1 MRAPLFPSRIFP
13 FFIVLA
19 CVSLA
24 LPAYSQTFD
33 IRAKT
38 RDNIRA
44 LLLDTTVPT
53 APRLASGK
61 AFQGSFGSPALN
73 DKGDVAYACILAGT
87 GITAFSSN
95 SVVFR
100 AKGPK
105 SRPVVAIQSY
115 WTTLNDNYMNLAVG
129 PNQFPVSGSAY
140 VYRIG
145 KDLGFNNKREIA
157 FMAEMPF
164 QYYTVDDKGKKT
176 YHPTETGAYG
186 LLVPLSNARSFL
198 NTTLNSYLQT
208 FSNDFLTR
216 TLSLDLQGSLPF
228 NGAFLI
234 TPTKSVEGFAFA
246 TGDPSGLSPY
256 SAQTIVATVESNV
269 IGLPY
274 LATYQSFS
282 DAIIANGDKTFV
294 TAQISDGNNEFD
306 GIWQGNSSDL
316 QPVVVKTHT
325 SPDGGKFTT
334 FGEKTGPSRSGKFCA
349 FLASTS
355 VGTTGVFR
363 STVVNTWTSPKSTEK
378 ILIAKLGDKAPTNS
392 QAGTLGTFGGFS
404 LAACSDSGQV
414 ALIGNV
420 NGKDGI
426 WLSDAKG
433 ENLKLVVIE
442 GQTLTIGKTQKTLNK
457 IDFNPVSGIN
467 RSGKVAFTAS
477 FTDRTSAVI
486 VATL

>member
-1 MRAPLFPSRIFP
+1 MRAPLFPSRIF
-13 FFIVLA
+13 IVLA
-19 CVSLA
+19 CASLV

-38 RDNIRA
+38 RDNVRA
-44 LLLDTTVPT
+44 LLLNTTT
-53 APRLASGK
+53 RTLASGK
-61 AFQGSFGSPALN
+61 AFQGSFGAPALN

-105 SRPVVAIQSY
+105 SHPVTAIQSDVLI
-115 WTTLNDNYMNLAVG
+115 LNDNFMDRAVG
-129 PNQFPVSGSAY
+129 LNEFPVSGSAY

-145 KDLGFNNKREIA
+145 KDVGFNNKRQIS
-157 FMAEMPF
+157 FVAEMPF
-164 QYYTVDDKGKKT
+164 EYYTVNDKGVKT
-176 YHPTETGAYG
+176 YHPTETSTAG
-186 LLVPLSNARSFL
+186 LLVPLGQAKSFFAT
-198 NTTLNSYLQT
+198 NIYSYIKS
-208 FSNDFLTR
+208 FSDDFLTK
-216 TLSLDLQGSLPF
+216 TVSLNMQGSWPF
-228 NGAFLI
+228 NGNFVVTA
-234 TPTKSVEGFAFA
+234 TKSVEGFAFA
-246 TGDPSGLSPY
+246 TGNPAGGS
-256 SAQTIVATVESNV
+256 SAVNVIATVESNV

-274 LATYQSFS
+274 SATYQTFS
-282 DAIIANGDKTFV
+282 DAIIANGNRTFV
-294 TAQISDGNNEFD
+294 TAQIGDGNGDFD

-316 QPVVVKTHT
+316 QPVAVKTHT
-325 SPDGGKFTT
+325 SPDGGKFIA

-355 VGTTGVFR
+355 AGTNGVFR

-392 QAGTLGTFGGFS
+392 QAGTLGAFSSFS

-420 NGKDGI
+420 DGKDGI

-433 ENLKLVVIE
+433 ENLRLVVIE

-457 IDFNPVSGIN
+457 IAFNPVSGIN